1 MKKETNFSPEAIA
14 SNKIEAAEPTQKTT
28 SFSEEDRCEGEV
40 ERDLTDALHQSELS
54 LQGTLPSNTVPNNC
68 NSEYFKLLRFGVDS
82 LYLSYPGELLPVV
95 DDKLKE
101 LKQIAQSPEPFEQ
114 VKAQYPINGHIFEVK
129 DKGARLFP
137 YILED
142 NAFRIQLARS
152 QSVPLAYVKISSE
165 YLTHAGAVVAEKAL
179 EAILNQF
186 GVVHESA
193 NVSRIDLFVDFV
205 SSENM
210 ESWNRHSWVTRASA
224 INAYSIERAFS
235 GWVIGAGGVISCRLY
250 DKTLEIEKQSK
261 KFYLHELWKKAGWN
275 GKDKVWRLEFQLNRE
290 VLTQKGLGKLTEVLD
305 NLNGIWSYAT
315 TEWLRLT
322 LPNGDDQTRSRWP
335 IHPLWGYLS
344 SIDWET
350 NGGPLSSR
358 FSAARVPGNDWLCKI
373 GLSTLISLMAC
384 KGIKDFDSGIRAFKD
399 ALYVYHERKSFYLG
413 LTFDDYIQE
422 KVTIKAR
429 QFNTILNR
437 SIEAEEQASIDKDVA
452 EYRKQSDGE

>member
-1 MKKETNFSPEAIA
+1 MTKEVEVLSSAVTSDQNQS
-14 SNKIEAAEPTQKTT
+14 AEPPRDATRA
-28 SFSEEDRCEGEV
+28 SAAAWRDGEV
-40 ERDLTDALHQSELS
+40 ENDLTDVLHQSIS
-54 LQGTLPSNTVPNNC
+54 SSQGTPSSNTVPNNC

-82 LYLSYPGELLPVV
+82 LYLSYPGELLSVV

-142 NAFRIQLARS
+142 NAFRIQLSRS

-165 YLTHAGAVVAEKAL
+165 YLTHVGSVTAEKAL
-179 EAILNQF
+179 KAILDQF

-210 ESWNRHSWVTRASA
+210 ESWDRHAWVTRASL
-224 INAYSIERAFS
+224 INTYSIERAFS

-305 NLNGIWSYAT
+305 NLNGLWSYAT

-322 LPNGDDQTRSRWP
+322 LPNVDDQTRSRWP

-358 FSAARVPGNDWLCKI
+358 FSAARVPSDDWLCKM
-373 GLSTLISLMAC
+373 GLSTLISLMAS

-437 SIEAEEQASIDKDVA
+437 SLEVEEKTSINKDAA